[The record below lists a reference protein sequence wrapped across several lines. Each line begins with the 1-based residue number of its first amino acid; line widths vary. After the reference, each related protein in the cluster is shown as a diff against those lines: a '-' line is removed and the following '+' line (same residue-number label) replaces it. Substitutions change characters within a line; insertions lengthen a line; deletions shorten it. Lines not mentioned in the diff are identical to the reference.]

1 MPDGQKYAIE
11 FIAGGVIKDKD
22 GNVIDDSSERA
33 AQARLK
39 ALGLTNLLTE
49 EE

>member
-1 MPDGQKYAIE
+1 MAEQEYAIE
-11 FIAGGVIKDKD
+11 FIAGGVVKDKD

-39 ALGLTNLLTE
+39 ELGITNVLAE